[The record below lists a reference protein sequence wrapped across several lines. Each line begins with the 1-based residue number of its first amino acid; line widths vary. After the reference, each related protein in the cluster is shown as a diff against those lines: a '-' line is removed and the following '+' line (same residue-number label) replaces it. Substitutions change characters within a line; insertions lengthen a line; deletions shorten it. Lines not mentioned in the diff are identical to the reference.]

1 VTKTFGQRIRE
12 LRQEKELSLRE
23 FAQRLGGITAP
34 YLSDIELGRRYPS
47 ETIMEKMAQVLEVTV
62 EELRTLD
69 PRPPV
74 EELKRRG
81 ERDPKLAAAL
91 RRVVDQDVSGDEL
104 AKLLKQLA
112 SRKRGGGS

>member
-12 LRQEKELSLRE
+12 LRQEKDLSLRE

-47 ETIMEKMAQVLEVTV
+47 EAIMEKMADVLDVTV
-62 EELRTLD
+62 EELRVLD

-81 ERDPKLAAAL
+81 ERDPKLASAL
-91 RRVVDQDVSGDEL
+91 RRVVDQNVSGEEL
-104 AKLLKQLA
+104 AQLLKQLA
-112 SRKRGGGS
+112 SKKGGRS